1 MAFPDFNLTAVMEL
15 RRGDGVPVETFQLR
29 VDRIAH
35 TIGRNPVIF
44 SLPGIQEPALSGMPK
59 FFSLDFGMMTEHIV
73 LSGVLPD
80 FEPLTGTS
88 TPNSPIDPYFPSHS
102 QLSNIVRSW
111 WRFAFESTDFSVT
124 NYNMLSLAESGGPGI
139 TRYGVL
145 IQNLTCGRLGGETKW
160 TYKLTLAVVDFT
172 AAGRL

>member
-1 MAFPDFNLTAVMEL
+1 MAFPDFNLTAVFEL
-15 RRGDGVPVETFQLR
+15 RRGDQTPVETFQLR
-29 VDRIAH
+29 VDRISH

-44 SLPGIQEPALSGMPK
+44 SLPGIQDPVLSGMPK
-59 FFSLDFGMMTEHIV
+59 FFSLDFGMMTEHLV

-80 FEPLTGTS
+80 NDPLSGS
-88 TPNSPIDPYFPSHS
+88 TIPNSGTDPHFPSHAE
-102 QLSNIVRSW
+102 LSNIVRSW

-145 IQNLTCGRLGGETKW
+145 IQNLQCTRAGGETKW
-160 TYKLTLAVVDFT
+160 NYKLTLAVVDFT
-172 AAGRL
+172 APGRL